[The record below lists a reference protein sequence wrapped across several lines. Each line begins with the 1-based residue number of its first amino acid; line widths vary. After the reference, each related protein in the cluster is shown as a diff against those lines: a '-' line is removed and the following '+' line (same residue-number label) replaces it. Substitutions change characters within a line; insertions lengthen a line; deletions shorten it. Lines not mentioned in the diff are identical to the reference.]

1 MVVQQ
6 CVAYFLS
13 PCEFSIFTALTESWY
28 LWIMVGKGV
37 GHNFSN
43 SLSLICDL
51 AWDLS

>member
-1 MVVQQ
+1 MIVQQ
-6 CVAYFLS
+6 SVAYFLP
-13 PCEFSIFTALTESWY
+13 PCEFSSFIALRESWF

-43 SLSLICDL
+43 SLSLISDL